1 VSWWMYL
8 ALVVAGVA
16 AGISGSVAGLASLIS
31 YPALLALGLPAVTAN
46 VTNTVAL
53 VFGGIGSVS
62 ASRLELAGQA
72 RRVLPLALATLSGGA
87 IGGLLLML
95 APAASFEYIV
105 PWLIAAASAAV
116 LLPRRVRSAMPR
128 RFHWPAL
135 IAGTTVIGI
144 YGGYFGAASGV
155 LLVALL
161 LAMTDESLARIS
173 AARNLLLCLSNT
185 VAAVVFICFGS
196 VRWLAAFPLAVGFL
210 IGGRLGPII
219 ARKAPPAALRRV
231 IAIGGIGL
239 AIKLGWH
246 TYGQALEKGQVSQRT
261 TDFRTNAAENA

>member
-1 VSWWMYL
+1 MSWWMYPVL
-8 ALVVAGVA
+8 AVAGVA
-16 AGISGSVAGLASLIS
+16 AGISGSVAGLASLVS
-31 YPALLALGLPAVTAN
+31 YPALLALGLPPVTAN

-62 ASRLELAGQA
+62 ASRAELAGQA
-72 RRVLPLALATLSGGA
+72 RRVLPLAMATLSGGA
-87 IGGLLLML
+87 IGGFLLML

-116 LLPRRVRSAMPR
+116 LLPRRVRPAAPH

-135 IAGTTVIGI
+135 IAGTTGIGI

-161 LAMTDESLARIS
+161 MAMTDESLARIS
-173 AARNLLLCLSNT
+173 AARNLLLGLSNA
-185 VAAVVFICFGS
+185 VASVVFICFGS
-196 VRWLAAFPLAVGFL
+196 VRWLAAFPLAIGFL
-210 IGGRLGPII
+210 IGGRLGPVIV
-219 ARKAPPAALRRV
+219 RQAPPATLRRV
-231 IAIGGIGL
+231 IALGGIAL

-246 TYGQALEKGQVSQRT
+246 AYG
-261 TDFRTNAAENA
+261 